1 MNYRGRIGYAWSQ
14 RLGQATSLGVSRAAP
29 VPAVT
34 TDLGR
39 GFRKKVRVAVQELE
53 GARLVDSSAVARVIE
68 AVARPIDTIAV
79 RMRDVDQKV
88 PTSRRRRVRW

>member
-1 MNYRGRIGYAWSQ
+1 
-14 RLGQATSLGVSRAAP
+14 
-29 VPAVT
+29 
-34 TDLGR
+34 
-39 GFRKKVRVAVQELE
+39 
-53 GARLVDSSAVARVIE
+53 VARVIE